1 MLTVES
7 SKKSLS
13 RGIVVVFTVFLT
25 GCATP
30 ILETTADWF
39 VRPLFET
46 SEEWFLRMANDPDR
60 LQFKYCASSAL
71 ESESSF
77 SLTKRGVAHMT
88 CATTLDQAKSAT
100 ITACENTHRNK
111 CKPVYYFE
119 RDRGSYLLSSEQGSM
134 YRKAAEQLSKLCS
147 GYGFKPQT
155 VEHSDCVAKGAQGES
170 QLSAKRPDSRNLGAA
185 DRAALDSG
193 AR

>member
-1 MLTVES
+1 
-7 SKKSLS
+7 
-13 RGIVVVFTVFLT
+13 
-25 GCATP
+25 
-30 ILETTADWF
+30 
-39 VRPLFET
+39 
-46 SEEWFLRMANDPDR
+46 
-60 LQFKYCASSAL
+60 
-71 ESESSF
+71 
-77 SLTKRGVAHMT
+77 MT
-88 CATTLDQAKSAT
+88 CATTLDQAKSAAIAT
-100 ITACENTHRNK
+100 CENTHKNK

-134 YRKAAEQLSKLCS
+134 YRKTAEQLSKLCS

>member
-71 ESESSF
+71 ESE
-77 SLTKRGVAHMT
+77 
-88 CATTLDQAKSAT
+88 
-100 ITACENTHRNK
+100 
-111 CKPVYYFE
+111 
-119 RDRGSYLLSSEQGSM
+119 
-134 YRKAAEQLSKLCS
+134 
-147 GYGFKPQT
+147 
-155 VEHSDCVAKGAQGES
+155 
-170 QLSAKRPDSRNLGAA
+170 
-185 DRAALDSG
+185 RALV
-193 AR
+193 